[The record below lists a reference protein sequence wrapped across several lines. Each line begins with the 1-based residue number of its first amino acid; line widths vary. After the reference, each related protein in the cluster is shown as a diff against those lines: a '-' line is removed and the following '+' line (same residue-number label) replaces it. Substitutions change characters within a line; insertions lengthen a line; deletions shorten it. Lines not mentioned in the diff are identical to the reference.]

1 MASGTTAA
9 SSPTSTLLP
18 GQSPPLAA
26 LTDTNRSGIVLITTS
41 LCLIFALLSITIR
54 LYVRLQFRHQ
64 IDRDDFA
71 SFISMIFSF
80 VQSVIVFV
88 QAGSGFGK
96 SAGEISESNM
106 VSWQKGAFASDIL
119 YIFTLWLTKCS
130 VALLFI
136 RLTPEQKHIFA
147 SYVVLGGSTLLMVVS
162 EILVALRCDTSHPW
176 IFVGNGCN
184 DLFQRWQVVTA
195 FDVITEV
202 FLFGLAMYMLQGLKL
217 KIEKKL
223 VVLSAFAL
231 RLPVIVPAILRLHW
245 LGIEFSS
252 PDPSLDGV
260 VASVFTQIQLSY
272 AIFATTTPILRP
284 FMGALNTHYGG
295 PNETRITPTGT
306 RRSDKSSGQP
316 LSSLVS
322 SRNKSEQRNLDKAIG
337 PQVRWDHTEYNV
349 QVSSAENENRSLHS
363 SDSRRMFISKNTEWT
378 VDYEEPSPIEPR
390 KAAMV

>member
-1 MASGTTAA
+1 
-9 SSPTSTLLP
+9 
-18 GQSPPLAA
+18 
-26 LTDTNRSGIVLITTS
+26 
-41 LCLIFALLSITIR
+41 
-54 LYVRLQFRHQ
+54 
-64 IDRDDFA
+64 
-71 SFISMIFSF
+71 MIFSF
-80 VQSVIVFV
+80 IQCIVVFI
-88 QAGSGFGK
+88 QAGNGFGK
-96 SAGEISESNM
+96 SAGEISQSNM

-147 SYVVLGGSTLLMVVS
+147 SYVVLGGSTLLMIIS
-162 EILVALRCDTSHPW
+162 EILVALRCDISHPW
-176 IFVGNGCN
+176 IFVGNGCS

-195 FDVITEV
+195 FDVITEI

-217 KIEKKL
+217 KMEKKL

-231 RLPVIVPAILRLHW
+231 RLPVIVPAVLRLHW

-252 PDPSLDGV
+252 SDPSLDGV

-295 PNETRITPTGT
+295 PNETRKTPTGT

-316 LSSLVS
+316 LSSLIS
-322 SRNKSEQRNLDKAIG
+322 SRNKSEHRNLDSSIG

-378 VDYEEPSPIEPR
+378 VDYEEPMEPR
-390 KAAMV
+390 KAALV